1 MSVSNIL
8 LVYVLLFK
16 KQNSID
22 ISEESNS
29 KRKSLSFSV
38 LFFTTMFIVLT
49 LPVSILNAFFL
60 KPLLEINYGY
70 VVLFMMDNMAFTYH
84 GLHFTILLVTNK
96 RFAKEL
102 KTFFKVCVTSNKVLN
117 NDDTNTVTNT
127 RRLFSK
133 KVAGTNKLTSES

>member
-8 LVYVLLFK
+8 LVYVILCK

-22 ISEESNS
+22 ISEDSNS

-38 LFFTTMFIVLT
+38 LILTTMFIVLT
-49 LPVSILNAFFL
+49 LPDNILNAFFL
-60 KPLLEINYGY
+60 PPLLENNYGY

-84 GLHFTILLVTNK
+84 ALHFAILLVTNK

-102 KTFFKVCVTSNKVLN
+102 KTLFKVCVKSNKVVN
-117 NDDTNTVTNT
+117 NDDTNTGTNT

-133 KVAGTNKLTSES
+133 KVAGTNTLTSES

>member
-8 LVYVLLFK
+8 LVCVILFK

-22 ISEESNS
+22 ISEDSNS

-38 LFFTTMFIVLT
+38 LVLTTMFIILT
-49 LPVSILNAFFL
+49 LPDNILNAFFL
-60 KPLLEINYGY
+60 TPLFEENYGY
-70 VVLFMMDNMAFTYH
+70 VVLFMMDNIAFTYH
-84 GLHFTILLVTNK
+84 ALHFAILLVTNK

-102 KTFFKVCVTSNKVLN
+102 KKLFKVCVTSNKVVN
-117 NDDTNTVTNT
+117 NDNTDTSTNT

-133 KVAGTNKLTSES
+133 RVAGTNTLTSKS